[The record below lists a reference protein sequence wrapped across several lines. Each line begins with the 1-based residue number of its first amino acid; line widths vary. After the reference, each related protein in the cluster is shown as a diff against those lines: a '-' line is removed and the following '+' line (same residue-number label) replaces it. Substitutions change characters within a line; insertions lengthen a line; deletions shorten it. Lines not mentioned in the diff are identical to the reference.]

1 MGSSPWHLEMGS
13 CFGRQ
18 TLRRKLLLITLF
30 PSIGSRNPFLGLQV
44 KPSVQDELHHQSLQ
58 KTRAVKW
65 KWVALSNANPQAR
78 YCYAHREPTIKQALF
93 PVHSPQNDVDLHL
106 GAQKQSQNFPK
117 NDSTAEFSWTRR
129 GCARVGVPLPSAM
142 PTCPALLPG
151 EQVTLFITIMMA
163 ANKQPT
169 GQGRM

>member
-117 NDSTAEFSWTRR
+117 NDSTAEFS
-129 GCARVGVPLPSAM
+129 
-142 PTCPALLPG
+142 
-151 EQVTLFITIMMA
+151 
-163 ANKQPT
+163 
-169 GQGRM
+169 